1 MPARSLADW
10 LEHIE
15 SLHPRKWDLG
25 LDRVKT
31 VAERMDLLHPDGI
44 IFLVAG
50 TNGKGSTCEYIDRF
64 CRDTGLVVG
73 KSTSPHL
80 LSFNERIQIN
90 GIPVPDE
97 EICAAFEIINS
108 IRGDISL
115 TYFEFSTLASLYL
128 FKQRQ
133 VDVTVL
139 EIGLGGRLDAMN
151 IIDPDVSV
159 VTQIALD
166 HQEWLGDSR
175 ELIAVEKAAIL
186 RPGKYSVISDRSP
199 PESLVAYAESCK
211 CVVKYIGQDFEYR
224 PGVISVE
231 SLSVTELP
239 TPAMPGDSAAAAL
252 QAVMLAGIYPGAE
265 DVRRV
270 IADAHLPGRLQWL
283 QRKPDVLLD
292 VAHNPAAAMYLLNYL
307 QSLNKTGKLHSVVG
321 MYRDK
326 AFSEILPMFDDRV
339 DHWYF
344 TDMDDER
351 AATSQELARVIEDNG
366 CRVQSCDNIANAFS
380 KALRNCAIEDMILV
394 FGSFP
399 VVAGVLH
406 MAVEYDGT
414 SATTRD
420 VGPGSSSD
428 SGWQAEDSPGVTER
442 SVR

>member
-1 MPARSLADW
+1 MPAKSLAEW
-10 LEHIE
+10 LENIE

-25 LDRVKT
+25 LDRVRT
-31 VAERMDLLHPDGI
+31 VAGRMDLLHPAGI
-44 IFLVAG
+44 VFLVAG

-64 CRDTGLVVG
+64 CRETGRVVG

-90 GIPVPDE
+90 GNPASDE

-128 FKQRQ
+128 FKQRK

-175 ELIAVEKAAIL
+175 ELIAVEKAAIM

-199 PESLVAYAESCK
+199 PESLVTHAESCNSE
-211 CVVKYIGQDFEYR
+211 VKYIGQDFDYQ
-224 PGVISVE
+224 PGIISVE

-252 QAVMLAGIYPGAE
+252 QAVMLAGIYPEAE
-265 DVRRV
+265 NVRRV
-270 IADAHLPGRLQWL
+270 VTDAHLPGRLQWMR
-283 QRKPDVLLD
+283 RKPDVLLD
-292 VAHNPAAAMYLLNYL
+292 VAHNPAAARYLLNYL
-307 QSLNKTGKLHSVVG
+307 QSLNKTGELHAVVG

-326 AFSEILPMFDDRV
+326 AFSEILPLFKDEV
-339 DHWYF
+339 DLWYF
-344 TDMDDER
+344 TDIVDER
-351 AATSQELARVIEDNG
+351 AATSQELANVMEDHG
-366 CRVQSCDNIANAFS
+366 CRVQSCDNIAKAFS
-380 KALRNCAIEDMILV
+380 YALRNCAIEDMILV

-406 MAVEYDGT
+406 MAGDYGVS

-420 VGPGSSSD
+420 VGPGSLPD
-428 SGWQAEDSPGVTER
+428 PGWQAEDSPGVTER

>member
-1 MPARSLADW
+1 MPAKTLAEW
-10 LEHIE
+10 LENIE

-25 LDRVKT
+25 LDRVRT
-31 VAERMDLLHPDGI
+31 VAGRMDLLHPAGI
-44 IFLVAG
+44 VFLVAG

-64 CRDTGLVVG
+64 CRVTGQVVG

-80 LSFNERIQIN
+80 LTFNERIQIN
-90 GIPVPDE
+90 GSPASDE

-108 IRGDISL
+108 IRGEISL

-133 VDVTVL
+133 VDITVL

-151 IIDPDVSV
+151 IIDPDISV

-175 ELIAVEKAAIL
+175 ELIAVEKAAIM

-199 PESLVAYAESCK
+199 PESLVAHAESCHS
-211 CVVKYIGQDFEYR
+211 VVKYIGQDFDYQ
-224 PGVISVE
+224 PGIISVE

-270 IADAHLPGRLQWL
+270 VADAHLQGRLQWL

-292 VAHNPAAAMYLLNYL
+292 VAHNPAAAMYLLHYL
-307 QSLNKTGKLHSVVG
+307 QLLNRPGELHAVVG

-326 AFSEILPMFDDRV
+326 AFSEILPLFDDEV

-351 AATSQELARVIEDNG
+351 AATSQELANVLEDHG

-380 KALRNCAIEDMILV
+380 NASRNCAIEDMILV

-406 MAVEYDGT
+406 MAGDYDES

-420 VGPGSSSD
+420 VGPDSSSNP
-428 SGWQAEDSPGVTER
+428 GWQAEDSPGVTER